1 MSRFFRELNSKW
13 TYLSSEKE
21 QEIRWL
27 LLHKAWNRKV
37 SRRSRAMTAKHMT
50 CRVFVFLLTTFF
62 FPPCC
67 LQRRRFLSSLFV
79 SYTGL
84 HDQGV
89 ESEFEWSDGSA
100 VQYTYWKDWNPDN
113 WANSEDCVNV
123 RSDNDGRWNDEN
135 CRTNR
140 PYICKKSKGYQTNG
154 RNTYFNFYSNGAPP
168 RPKVRLSN
176 DVFEE

>member
-1 MSRFFRELNSKW
+1 
-13 TYLSSEKE
+13 
-21 QEIRWL
+21 
-27 LLHKAWNRKV
+27 
-37 SRRSRAMTAKHMT
+37 MTAKHMPG
-50 CRVFVFLLTTFF
+50 CRFAIVNLFFF
-62 FPPCC
+62 FPLCC

-84 HDQGV
+84 HDRGV

-140 PYICKKSKGYQTNG
+140 PFICKRSKGYQTNRG
-154 RNTYFNFYSNGAPP
+154 NTYFNFYSNGAPP
-168 RPKVRLSN
+168 CAKVRISN
-176 DVFEE
+176 GVCEEERH

>member
-1 MSRFFRELNSKW
+1 
-13 TYLSSEKE
+13 
-21 QEIRWL
+21 
-27 LLHKAWNRKV
+27 
-37 SRRSRAMTAKHMT
+37 MTAKHMQG
-50 CRVFVFLLTTFF
+50 CRFAIVNRFFSLFVAFSVVV
-62 FPPCC
+62 
-67 LQRRRFLSSLFV
+67 FLSSLFV

-84 HDQGV
+84 HDRGV

-140 PYICKKSKGYQTNG
+140 PFICKRSKGCQTNG
-154 RNTYFNFYSNGAPP
+154 RNTYFNFYSNGALPCA
-168 RPKVRLSN
+168 KVRLSN
-176 DVFEE
+176 DVCEE

>member
-1 MSRFFRELNSKW
+1 MKQKKFVDLFSIKREIGKYPVVVVQWRLSTWHAGFSFFYWQPL
-13 TYLSSEKE
+13 
-21 QEIRWL
+21 
-27 LLHKAWNRKV
+27 
-37 SRRSRAMTAKHMT
+37 
-50 CRVFVFLLTTFF
+50 F

-79 SYTGL
+79 YYTGL
-84 HDQGV
+84 HDRGV